1 MPLWVFGYFALSC
14 LYGLW
19 HGGKTIRARKSSLLP
34 KLGFKQAVLVGWLE
48 ILANTVGLVLAL
60 IGIALNVTYP

>member
-1 MPLWVFGYFALSC
+1 MPLWVYGYFALSC

-34 KLGFKQAVLVGWLE
+34 RLGMRHAVLVGWLE
-48 ILANTVGLVLAL
+48 ILANTVVLVLAL
-60 IGIALNVTYP
+60 IGIALHVTYP